1 MLTSFAPVMWVN
13 CIKNGH
19 LSSVIRFKHLK
30 LVFYG
35 FIDINFALFLVLE
48 NSFGKPITVLTSPI
62 TIKIY
67 FPESDLQTFSF
78 FE

>member
-1 MLTSFAPVMWVN
+1 
-13 CIKNGH
+13 
-19 LSSVIRFKHLK
+19 
-30 LVFYG
+30 VFYG
-35 FIDINFALFLVLE
+35 FIDITFALFLE
-48 NSFGKPITVLTSPI
+48 NSLGEPITALTSPI

>member
-35 FIDINFALFLVLE
+35 FIDINFALFLE
-48 NSFGKPITVLTSPI
+48 NSLGESITALTSPI
-62 TIKIY
+62 TIKILLSRIRPTN
-67 FPESDLQTFSF
+67 F
-78 FE
+78 